1 MNQFQKYI
9 VCFLFFAAFA
19 NTSLAQITT
28 NSRDSI
34 PLVYDFSHLQTGNM
48 RLGYPSKIEVIFDKV
63 LNKYIFVE
71 KVGDYF
77 IKTPIYMTP
86 EEYEKYRLRRDMLE
100 YFKSKVAA
108 QKSKKTSDK
117 KDLLPSYYVNSKL
130 FKTIFGG
137 NEIKITPT
145 GNINLKFGIIYQ
157 NTENPQLSEQNRSSF
172 TIDFDQQI
180 NAGIQAQ
187 VGERLK
193 LTANYDTQSTFDFQ
207 NLIKLE
213 FMPPSLPGVKYS
225 EDGIIQGIEAGN
237 ISMPIKNS
245 LINGAQSLFGLKT
258 KLQFGKTNI
267 TAVFSQQNSE
277 STTVTAEGGSSIQ
290 EFELRATD
298 YDNDRHFFL
307 SQYFR
312 ENYAKS
318 LRNYPLISSPVNIT
332 RIEIWITNRNASVE
346 DFRSIVALADIGE
359 PAAENYVSLS
369 GLVTPS
375 LNAPSVN
382 GVALPTNESN
392 IFPIL

>member
-1 MNQFQKYI
+1 M
-9 VCFLFFAAFA
+9 FFAAFA

-207 NLIKLE
+207 NLIK
-213 FMPPSLPGVKYS
+213 V
-225 EDGIIQGIEAGN
+225 
-237 ISMPIKNS
+237 
-245 LINGAQSLFGLKT
+245 
-258 KLQFGKTNI
+258 
-267 TAVFSQQNSE
+267 
-277 STTVTAEGGSSIQ
+277 
-290 EFELRATD
+290 
-298 YDNDRHFFL
+298 
-307 SQYFR
+307 
-312 ENYAKS
+312 
-318 LRNYPLISSPVNIT
+318 
-332 RIEIWITNRNASVE
+332 
-346 DFRSIVALADIGE
+346 
-359 PAAENYVSLS
+359 
-369 GLVTPS
+369 
-375 LNAPSVN
+375 
-382 GVALPTNESN
+382 
-392 IFPIL
+392 